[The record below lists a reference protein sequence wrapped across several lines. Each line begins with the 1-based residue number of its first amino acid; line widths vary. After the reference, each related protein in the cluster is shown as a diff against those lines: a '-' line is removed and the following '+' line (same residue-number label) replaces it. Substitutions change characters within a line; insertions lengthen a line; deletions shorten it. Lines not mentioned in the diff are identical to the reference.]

1 MVKHFIFSGIGE
13 LREERNLAKA
23 WFVLNVASLLKSI
36 SLIYKNKIEQMLVRS
51 FVSIMSSS
59 VVSGVQNK
67 IVCDHRKIQARHM
80 SQAYFIIVNQA
91 DLIKNIN
98 CFFYS

>member
-1 MVKHFIFSGIGE
+1 
-13 LREERNLAKA
+13 
-23 WFVLNVASLLKSI
+23 
-36 SLIYKNKIEQMLVRS
+36 MLVRS

-67 IVCDHRKIQARHM
+67 IVCDHRQIQARHM

-91 DLIKNIN
+91 DLIKNKLFLFVACEKWLLIV
-98 CFFYS
+98 

>member
-1 MVKHFIFSGIGE
+1 M
-13 LREERNLAKA
+13 
-23 WFVLNVASLLKSI
+23 LNVVSLLKSI
-36 SLIYKNKIEQMLVRS
+36 SLIYKNNMEQMLVRS
-51 FVSIMSSS
+51 FVCKMSSS

-67 IVCDHRKIQARHM
+67 IVCNHRQIQARHM

-98 CFFYS
+98 CFFFFLLAKNGYL